1 MGLVSE
7 KIKLVG
13 SKGEVELEALF
24 DTGATYSLIREDIA
38 ERLATLE
45 PLKPPIEAKMATE
58 ENRLVVEKR
67 VILDFYID
75 GHRYSD
81 EFLVVPELR
90 REAIIGVGTMQKW
103 HIIVDAL
110 NKQVII
116 DPKASEVWLL

>member
-38 ERLATLE
+38 EGLE
-45 PLKPPIEAKMATE
+45 ILLPLKPPIEAKMATE
-58 ENRLVVEKR
+58 ENRLVVEKVVR
-67 VILDFYID
+67 LDFYID

-103 HIIVDAL
+103 HIVVDAL
-110 NKQVII
+110 NKRVII